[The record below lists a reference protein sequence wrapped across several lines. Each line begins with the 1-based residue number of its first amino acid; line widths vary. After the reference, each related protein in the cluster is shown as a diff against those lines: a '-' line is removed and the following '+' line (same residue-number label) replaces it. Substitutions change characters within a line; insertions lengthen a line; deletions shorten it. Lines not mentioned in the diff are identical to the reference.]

1 MKPVARLTGLGF
13 SIPIPIDYK
22 QNAFGIGMCG
32 IPSSGGVLTWGV
44 QHSFDDP
51 GPDGER
57 GVQVS
62 QTTTVITVSNDR
74 GLARLNAGAAYQYD
88 LGHGLSAGDSV
99 FLKSKVAGLQ
109 GHFPVATVVDAF
121 TYTLTSPISQSAS
134 DFYATSNDFRWLN
147 NATLVG
153 QTGRLDGNYAF
164 PPRLVRF
171 VVSAYSN
178 GFVDFF
184 LVQGVG

>member
-1 MKPVARLTGLGF
+1 MKPVARLNAAGF
-13 SIPIPIDYK
+13 SIPIPVDYK
-22 QNAFGIGMCG
+22 QNAFGIGMAG
-32 IPSSGGVLTWGV
+32 VPSSGAGLTWSV

-57 GVQVS
+57 TVQIS

-74 GLARLNAGAAYQYD
+74 GLARLNAGAAFQYD
-88 LGHGLSAGDSV
+88 LGHGLSVGDSV
-99 FLKSKVAGLQ
+99 FLKSKVPGVQ
-109 GHFPVATVVDAF
+109 GHWPVASVTDAF
-121 TYTLTSPISQSAS
+121 TYTLTSSISQSAA
-134 DFYATSNDFRWLN
+134 DAYATSNDFRWFN

-153 QTGRLDGNYAF
+153 QTARLDGNYAF

-171 VVSAYSN
+171 VVTAYTS

-184 LVQGVG
+184 LIQGTG